1 MIFDFGLPIADW
13 RSATLLEE
21 KFRGRE
27 FSGLCFQNQKSEIR
41 DRQSKFP
48 LAPRR

>member
-27 FSGLCFQNQKSEIR
+27 FSGLCFQNQKSEIANQNSR
-41 DRQSKFP
+41 LHLGGKE
-48 LAPRR
+48 